1 MICTATVEWTFGHK
15 WTTSFNLEF
24 SGRPVCNCIMFDF
37 HQLAGS
43 QLRAAHDG
51 SYFSHTSKEGTA
63 VMQQAWPDM
72 ASHFHFLGFMVSFG
86 QLWWRSERSRRLFGS
101 KMIQDTNTIQQQHI
115 SQWHLKPALRLLP
128 GTEASERRC
137 EARCPRRRS
146 RSRPGD
152 GLTVWLCLFYCRDD
166 VVLECDGQGC
176 YMVSR
181 HFWGNSELKYVQVAS
196 LLWFIKHILNII
208 HQYFHVAAGEV
219 ETYHKLQ
226 RQDV

>member
-24 SGRPVCNCIMFDF
+24 SGSVCNCIMFDF

-43 QLRAAHDG
+43 QLRAAHNG

-72 ASHFHFLGFMVSFG
+72 ARYGQPFSLRALVSFG
-86 QLWWRSERSRRLFGS
+86 EGKKDQEDCLDPRH
-101 KMIQDTNTIQQQHI
+101 QQQHI
-115 SQWHLKPALRLLP
+115 SGVMWRLK
-128 GTEASERRC
+128 TEASSCYMWHQPWGSSQGRKQVGG
-137 EARCPRRRS
+137 A
-146 RSRPGD
+146 RPGVLGD
-152 GLTVWLCLFYCRDD
+152 CQGQGLGMVWLCLFYGWCGYGMLWNVMDMD
-166 VVLECDGQGC
+166 V
-176 YMVSR
+176 MVSR
-181 HFWGNSELKYVQVAS
+181 QFWGNSELKYVQVAS
-196 LLWFIKHILNII
+196 LWWFVI